1 MYIQPC
7 QWFNIFNFAHMKNGQ
22 LSDWQMTFHNY
33 KQCPSIYVCF
43 TWIAQFFPRQ
53 KLVMVVKQSLKLNE
67 EQLCFFSPEYV
78 QDHWKEDSFFAYQ
91 YLNGT
96 NPLLIRRCSALP
108 SNFPVTDNMVFLHG
122 QSSLAEEMKVM
133 DSDWSYSITD
143 MFSPV

>member
-1 MYIQPC
+1 
-7 QWFNIFNFAHMKNGQ
+7 
-22 LSDWQMTFHNY
+22 
-33 KQCPSIYVCF
+33 
-43 TWIAQFFPRQ
+43 
-53 KLVMVVKQSLKLNE
+53 MVVKQSLKLNE

-133 DSDWSYSITD
+133 DSDWSYSIMD
-143 MFSPV
+143 MFSTVYNHNTLLPLYVPSTCKSIPLMPTHISHRMATSTCVTTSS